1 MLSRKEKNRK
11 KISYLIIIGLVI
23 VILLQRSCTGTS
35 IVNGEPQVSVKT
47 DTVYKHITDTITKTV
62 KLESIVYVKPDG
74 PQYYSGETL
83 DTCKQR
89 FQNLLKEHI
98 AKKVYKDTLKLD
110 SLGTITVIDTVW
122 INKLYGK
129 RTYIQDIKIP
139 QVTKTITIT
148 KTENPKRQLY
158 IGGNLFGNQNSLQFI
173 TPGLLYKDRKDRI
186 YQANVGVNF
195 NGSLTYG
202 VGTYWK
208 INLNKK

>member
-1 MLSRKEKNRK
+1 MILKNK
-11 KISYLIIIGLVI
+11 NKISYLIIIVLVI
-23 VILLQRSCTGTS
+23 IILLQRSCTGFAISNSEPKIS
-35 IVNGEPQVSVKT
+35 IKI
-47 DTVYKHITDTITKTV
+47 DTVYKHITDTVIKTV
-62 KLESIVYVKPDG
+62 KLESVVYVKPDG
-74 PQYYSGETL
+74 PQYYPGETI

-148 KTENPKRQLY
+148 KTEEPKRQLY
-158 IGGNLFGNQNSLQFI
+158 IGGNLFGDKSQLQLV
-173 TPGLLYKDRKDRI
+173 TPGILYKTKKDHI
-186 YQANVGVNF
+186 YQVNLGVNF
-195 NGSLTYG
+195 DGSITYG
-202 VGTYWK
+202 LGLYYK
-208 INLNKK
+208 IKLK

>member
-1 MLSRKEKNRK
+1 MLLKNK
-11 KISYLIIIGLVI
+11 NKISYLIIIFLVI
-23 VILLQRSCTGTS
+23 VIFLQKSCSGSS
-35 IVNGEPQVSVKT
+35 IIKSTPQISVKI
-47 DTVYKHITDTITKTV
+47 DTVYKHITDTIIKTV
-62 KLESIVYVKPDG
+62 KIKSIVYKKPDG
-74 PQYYSGETL
+74 PKYYPGENI

-98 AKKVYKDTLKLD
+98 AKKVYKDTLNLD
-110 SLGTITVIDTVW
+110 NLGTITVIDTVW

-139 QVTKTITIT
+139 TVTKTVTIT
-148 KTENPKRQLY
+148 NTEEPKRQLY

-195 NGSLTYG
+195 DGTLTYG
-202 VGTYWK
+202 IGVYYK
-208 INLNKK
+208 IKLK

>member
-1 MLSRKEKNRK
+1 MLLKNK
-11 KISYLIIIGLVI
+11 NKISYLLIIVLVIIII
-23 VILLQRSCTGTS
+23 LQRSCTGTS

-62 KLESIVYVKPDG
+62 KVESIVYVKPDG

-110 SLGTITVIDTVW
+110 SIGTITIIDTVW

-129 RTYIQDIKIP
+129 RTYIQDIKVPTI
-139 QVTKTITIT
+139 TKTVTIT
-148 KTENPKRQLY
+148 KTEEPKRQLY
-158 IGGNLFGNQNSLQFI
+158 IGGNLFGDKTQLQLV
-173 TPGLLYKDRKDRI
+173 TPGILYKTKKDHI
-186 YQANVGVNF
+186 YQVNLGVNF
-195 NGSLTYG
+195 DGSITYG
-202 VGTYWK
+202 LGLYYK
-208 INLNKK
+208 IKLK

>member
-1 MLSRKEKNRK
+1 MLLKDKN
-11 KISYLIIIGLVI
+11 KISYLIIIVLVI
-23 VILLQRSCTGTS
+23 IILLQRSCTGS
-35 IVNGEPQVSVKT
+35 AISNSEPKISVKI
-47 DTVYKHITDTITKTV
+47 DTVYKHITDTVTKTV
-62 KLESIVYVKPDG
+62 KLKSIVYVKPDS
-74 PQYYSGETL
+74 PQYYPGETI

-98 AKKVYKDTLKLD
+98 AKKVYSDTLKLD
-110 SLGTITVIDTVW
+110 SLGTITIIDTVW

-129 RTYIQDIKIP
+129 RKYIQNIKIP
-139 QVTKTITIT
+139 TVTKTITIT
-148 KTENPKRQLY
+148 KTEEPKRQLY

-173 TPGLLYKDRKDRI
+173 TPGILYKDRKDRI